1 MLGTAFISS
10 IIIANSLGLNNFG
23 IYTLFFSFTGILVL
37 FFRFGYFSSI
47 SVLLASTN
55 NINRKK
61 EILGAGF
68 VLVTIIG
75 LLYIIFLYL
84 LSGVVSVVFKT
95 NLESFID
102 NNLIFLIVL
111 PAGMY
116 LTQIAQATNRF
127 TPVILFNIVSSLAS
141 LLMILYYYYNDLFS
155 IENFIY
161 AKLLPTAILTIIA
174 IYMYS
179 FSFKNL
185 IKNLLIINIKNK
197 KHGFHLY
204 LGQIAD
210 QITYKSDELMISF
223 FIGNSELGLYK
234 IANSLT
240 QPLSMLPKNYS
251 LLKFKQFAKSKFVN
265 KKEFH
270 NLLMIILIVF
280 LIGVVLIYV
289 IMNYFYA
296 KEFFDAL
303 YIAYILLFAVIMN
316 SIYQMHNMFMNAN
329 SMGKII
335 KNNSLKMMLVNI
347 IMNFTLIPFLGAIGA
362 SIASVM
368 SIYTYM
374 YFTFKEYKK
383 FINGEKNSVK

>member
-1 MLGTAFISS
+1 ML
-10 IIIANSLGLNNFG
+10 SLV
-23 IYTLFFSFTGILVL
+23 VL
-37 FFRFGYFSSI
+37 
-47 SVLLASTN
+47 
-55 NINRKK
+55 
-61 EILGAGF
+61 
-68 VLVTIIG
+68 
-75 LLYIIFLYL
+75 
-84 LSGVVSVVFKT
+84 
-95 NLESFID
+95 
-102 NNLIFLIVL
+102 
-111 PAGMY
+111 
-116 LTQIAQATNRF
+116 
-127 TPVILFNIVSSLAS
+127 
-141 LLMILYYYYNDLFS
+141 
-155 IENFIY
+155 
-161 AKLLPTAILTIIA
+161 
-174 IYMYS
+174 
-179 FSFKNL
+179 
-185 IKNLLIINIKNK
+185 
-197 KHGFHLY
+197 
-204 LGQIAD
+204 
-210 QITYKSDELMISF
+210 LMISF